1 MAANKQAW
9 DDFSSVVGTVER
21 TKSDV
26 KEAGRNIER
35 LKEMKIEIMDK
46 ATRKAEL
53 KKIIDQHPDFTI
65 QSLGADLTK
74 LIALHAWLED
84 NGYL

>member
-9 DDFSSVVGTVER
+9 EDFSSVVGTVER

-26 KEAGRNIER
+26 KEVGRNIER
-35 LKEMKIEIMDK
+35 LKKMKAEIMDDM
-46 ATRKAEL
+46 ARKTEL

-65 QSLGADLTK
+65 ISLGKDFTK
-74 LIALHAWLED
+74 LIALH
-84 NGYL
+84 GSGSV